1 MIKLTNKNWLL
12 AIKTLKKKDII
23 LKKIIN
29 RYSAEKLK
37 SKKDAFL
44 TLAKSITGQQI
55 SIKAANSI
63 WNKLESK
70 LKKVSSKNILKLKK
84 NEISKCGFS
93 KQKVNYLF
101 NLANFFEKNNN
112 HMLERKTS
120 CYLTPFLVRAFLG
133 ETQLL

>member
-1 MIKLTNKNWLL
+1 MRLLFLRILFIFFFIKSVL

-84 NEISKCGFS
+84 NEISKCGF
-93 KQKVNYLF
+93 
-101 NLANFFEKNNN
+101 
-112 HMLERKTS
+112 
-120 CYLTPFLVRAFLG
+120 
-133 ETQLL
+133 